1 MSVNDA
7 SLLATVDARTQLA
20 GSNMMEILLFSLGT
34 RETFGIN
41 VFKVREVSQT
51 PAITRS
57 PNMPQGVVGVL
68 SLRGHIIPVVSLARF
83 ICPEY
88 SGRQFNTMIVTEFNK
103 STLAFLVD
111 SVDRIIHVDWDRV
124 RAPDNMALTKTSV
137 QPEQISAI
145 TELDDGKLVSII
157 DVEHILATVIG
168 DTSLP
173 DLPRIDLQPGQF
185 LFFVDDSIV
194 ARKEIT
200 RVLER
205 MGLPFQQACNGREA
219 WERLQIYASR
229 NGAMGDQ
236 LSDSLK
242 AILVDAEMPE
252 MDGYVLARMIKA
264 DRRFDGIPVIMH
276 SSLSSNATR
285 SMCAEVGVDAYVT
298 KFDARALADALVP
311 FLSR

>member
-1 MSVNDA
+1 MSDSDV
-7 SLLATVDARTQLA
+7 SLSTAVDARTQSA
-20 GSNMMEILLFSLGT
+20 GANRMEILLFSLGT

-51 PAITRS
+51 PAITKS
-57 PNMPQGVVGVL
+57 PNMPVGVVGVL
-68 SLRGHIIPVVSLARF
+68 SLRGNIIPVVSLARF
-83 ICPEY
+83 LSPEND
-88 SGRQFNTMIVTEFNK
+88 SRQYDAMIVTEFNK

-124 RAPDNMALTKTSV
+124 RAPDNMMLAKSST

-145 TELDDGKLVSII
+145 TELDDGSLVSII
-157 DVEHILATVIG
+157 DVEHILASVIG
-168 DTSLP
+168 DASIP
-173 DLPRIDLQPGQF
+173 DLPHIEMEPGQF
-185 LFFVDDSIV
+185 LFFADDSIV

-200 RVLER
+200 KVLEK
-205 MGLPFQQACNGREA
+205 MGVPYQQANNGREA
-219 WERLQIYASR
+219 WERLQIYATRSV
-229 NGAMGDQ
+229 AMGEP
-236 LSDSLK
+236 LHDSLK

-264 DRRFDGIPVIMH
+264 DNRFEDVPVIMH

-285 SMCAEVGVDAYVT
+285 MMSSEVGVDAYVT

-311 FLSR
+311 FLLR